1 METLKVNDYVKIKE
15 NALLNEPLI
24 GSYTDFHGKITEVS
38 EYEGQSLFSVE
49 FDAQSL
55 LNLPN
60 EFIIDAIASLEEYRV
75 YNFFS
80 TDLVKADRR
89 DTDELYAK
97 ALEQTMAVEQSYWDN
112 EEDDDED
119 FDDDDYDDEDEDE
132 DFEDEDFDEDEE
144 IDDEEAYQ
152 EDEDF
157 SIEDLE
163 EDFDD
168 EDFDDEDFDDE
179 DFDDEAFDDEAFD
192 DEEDSEFR

>member
-1 METLKVNDYVKIKE
+1 METLKVNDYVKIEE

-80 TDLVKADRR
+80 SDLIKADRR

-112 EEDDDED
+112 EEDDEDFDDED
-119 FDDDDYDDEDEDE
+119 FDDE
-132 DFEDEDFDEDEE
+132 DFDEEDEDFDEDEE

-152 EDEDF
+152 GDEDF

-179 DFDDEAFDDEAFD
+179 DFDDETF
-192 DEEDSEFR
+192 DEEDLDSDFR

>member
-80 TDLVKADRR
+80 SDLIKADRR

-112 EEDDDED
+112 EEDDEDFDDED
-119 FDDDDYDDEDEDE
+119 FDDE
-132 DFEDEDFDEDEE
+132 DFDEEDEDFDEDEE

-152 EDEDF
+152 GDEDF

-179 DFDDEAFDDEAFD
+179 DFDDETF
-192 DEEDSEFR
+192 DEEDLDSDFR